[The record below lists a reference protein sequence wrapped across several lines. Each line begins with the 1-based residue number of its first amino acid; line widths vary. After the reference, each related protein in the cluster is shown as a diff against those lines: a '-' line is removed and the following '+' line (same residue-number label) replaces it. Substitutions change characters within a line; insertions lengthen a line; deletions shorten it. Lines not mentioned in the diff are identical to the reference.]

1 MSEETLIDILTGP
14 VAALAL
20 CLMAI
25 YGIGKWLAT
34 HLPKWVDRHL
44 NQIDDIV
51 KSHDQDR
58 ETYKESL
65 GTITTSLKDLKGEVD
80 VIKDD
85 VKDIKRIVKDPK

>member
-1 MSEETLIDILTGP
+1 MSEQTMIDILTGP

-25 YGIGKWLAT
+25 YGVGKWLAT

-44 NQIDDIV
+44 NQIDHIV
-51 KSHDQDR
+51 QSHDQDR